1 MHLLASLPSDN
12 TNTADDKRGAPERS
26 RDRVWRRGTGALAD
40 NELLAMVLGPGAR
53 SQPANAAATELVRA
67 AGSGNIAAL
76 SRATPRELAQIV
88 GTSRAERVAAAF
100 ELGRR
105 AISAACHRE
114 SIGRPEDIYR
124 VTLPRTAGLAQEIF
138 LVIGIDVRNGLL
150 DVVEVARG
158 TAIGVE
164 VHPREV
170 FRPLIRMSA
179 AAGVLVHNHPSGDP
193 TPSTEDIDLTR
204 RLREIGQLIGIP
216 IIDHVVV
223 AQHGFRSIAEW
234 TGTDIDHEVDA

>member
-1 MHLLASLPSDN
+1 MHALPSLPVIS
-12 TNTADDKRGAPERS
+12 S
-26 RDRVWRRGTGALAD
+26 LAD
-40 NELLAMVLGPGAR
+40 NELLAMVLGPGTR
-53 SQPANAAATELVRA
+53 KNQPAASAATELVRS
-67 AGSGNIAAL
+67 AGNGSIATL

-105 AISAACHRE
+105 AVLAACHRDTMAK
-114 SIGRPEDIYR
+114 PEDIHR
-124 VTLPRTAGLAQEIF
+124 VCLPRITGLAQEIF

-150 DVVEVARG
+150 DLVEVARG

-193 TPSTEDIDLTR
+193 TPSAEDIDLTR
-204 RLREIGQLIGIP
+204 RLREIGQLVGIP

-223 AQHGFRSIAEW
+223 AQHGFQSIAEW
-234 TGTDIDHEVDA
+234 LGTDIDRVDA